1 VQVWVSIV
9 RIRST
14 FRDLPMHQKVFVVLL
29 STLLLCAPA
38 HTFALPAGEAPPLTT
53 VSSVD
58 VPRYMGRW
66 FEIAKFENW
75 FQKKCVSDTS
85 AEYSLKQDGKV
96 QVINRCRQEN
106 GEISE
111 AIGEA
116 RQVGDASSPKLEVRF
131 APAWLSFIPA
141 VWGDYWIIDLDADYE
156 LVAVSEPTREYL
168 WVLARSPQVST
179 EAYEAL
185 LQRLRDK
192 GFDTD
197 KLIKAV
203 PIPDGIR

>member
-1 VQVWVSIV
+1 
-9 RIRST
+9 
-14 FRDLPMHQKVFVVLL
+14 MHQGVFVALL

-38 HTFALPAGEAPPLTT
+38 HALALPGGDAPPLTT
-53 VSSVD
+53 VPAVD

-66 FEIAKFENW
+66 FEIAKFENG

-96 QVINRCRQEN
+96 QVVNRCRQEN

-111 AIGEA
+111 AVGEA
-116 RQVGDASSPKLEVRF
+116 RQVGEVSSPKLEVRF

-168 WVLARSPQVST
+168 WVLARSPQVSAA
-179 EAYEAL
+179 AYEAL

-197 KLIKAV
+197 KLVKSVQMAGD
-203 PIPDGIR
+203 PR